1 MYFTI
6 RWKVIRYLIKYNLSK
21 LLESST
27 VPISSIL
34 PASMYASSIVNFNLT
49 FLEGGSGGCKD
60 LEERVEQQRQKVE
73 AADRLFKAAQLR
85 AKFTAVGSRS
95 GETEAL
101 LALGQEERELER
113 LLSELL
119 ECQKRNPPGSTPV
132 AVPETKT
139 ALKKVPNNNPPT
151 SKRIQLP
158 KIGPPAFPGLGPAP
172 RTFPSMHAPERGVKY
187 TPLPVTPAD
196 ELQGLQKVFPNI
208 DLYALQTYLQHQ
220 QHESA
225 RRFWSGSGLD
235 NVVIAGA
242 GGTATIVVAGVIY
255 LLGTAG
261 AAAALLRALGILGGA
276 GGAAMPAFADTTRPT
291 PAAPQ
296 D

>member
-1 MYFTI
+1 
-6 RWKVIRYLIKYNLSK
+6 
-21 LLESST
+21 
-27 VPISSIL
+27 
-34 PASMYASSIVNFNLT
+34 
-49 FLEGGSGGCKD
+49 
-60 LEERVEQQRQKVE
+60 
-73 AADRLFKAAQLR
+73 
-85 AKFTAVGSRS
+85 
-95 GETEAL
+95 
-101 LALGQEERELER
+101 
-113 LLSELL
+113 
-119 ECQKRNPPGSTPV
+119 
-132 AVPETKT
+132 
-139 ALKKVPNNNPPT
+139 
-151 SKRIQLP
+151 
-158 KIGPPAFPGLGPAP
+158 
-172 RTFPSMHAPERGVKY
+172 
-187 TPLPVTPAD
+187 VTPAD
-196 ELQGLQKVFPNI
+196 ELHGLQKVFPNI

-261 AAAALLRALGILGGA
+261 EAAALLRALGILGGA